1 MTDHIIESRIP
12 YAVYAATPGVSI
24 TRLKEIERSPAHY
37 RHRLHHPATSAPL
50 TLGTAAH
57 CATLEPERYA
67 RDFAVWDERTESG
80 ALRPRRSKDF
90 AAFAAEHAGKTIVT
104 GDEHAHAHA
113 IANAVRGHVT
123 AARYL
128 ETGDPEVSMRWTTGA
143 HQSKGRVDWLTVVD
157 GLDVLVGLK
166 TTVDCRPHVFGRQ
179 AARLGYAMQWAYYY
193 DGYHAITGRLAK
205 VVEIVVESAPPY
217 AVAVYVVPAEVLE
230 LGRGTYLDMLD
241 RLAECE
247 RADSWPGPVV
257 GEVAL
262 ELPRWAYAD
271 DTEDDAES
279 IGLVV

>member
-37 RHRLHHPATSAPL
+37 QHRLHHPATSAPL

-57 CATLEPERYA
+57 CATLEPERYG

-90 AAFAAEHAGKTIVT
+90 TAFAEAHAGKTIVT
-104 GDEHAHAHA
+104 GDEHEHAQA
-113 IANAVRGHVT
+113 IARAVRGHAP
-123 AARYL
+123 AAVYL
-128 ETGDPEVSMRWTTGA
+128 ETGDPEVSMRWRTGEHA
-143 HQSKGRVDWLTVVD
+143 SKGRVDWLTVVD

-166 TTVDCRPHVFGRQ
+166 TTTDCRPHVFGKH
-179 AARLGYAMQWAYYY
+179 AARLGYPMQWAYYY
-193 DGYHAITGRLAK
+193 DGYHAITRRWAK

-230 LGRGTYLDMLD
+230 LGRANYLDA
-241 RLAECE
+241 LAKLADCE
-247 RADSWPGPVV
+247 RSGAWPGPVE
-257 GEVAL
+257 GETVL

-271 DTEDDAES
+271 DTEDDVES